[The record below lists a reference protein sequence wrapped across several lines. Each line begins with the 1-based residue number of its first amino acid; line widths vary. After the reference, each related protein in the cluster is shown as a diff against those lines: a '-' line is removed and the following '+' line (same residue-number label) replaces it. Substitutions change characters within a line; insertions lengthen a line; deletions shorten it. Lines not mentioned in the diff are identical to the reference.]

1 MPSRLIREGILTSE
15 RVDALDFPSE
25 VFYRRLM
32 SKVDDHG
39 LFDAR
44 ASVLRASLYPLR
56 VDRVREA
63 DISRWIAMCEK
74 AGLIALYS
82 HDGKPYLRML
92 DTRWPARSDPKYPMP
107 SDSDIANGCKQPETS
122 AHLVVDVGGVV
133 VVEKTLDRQADP
145 FGEFWATYPKKVG
158 KKPAGD
164 KWRAKKL
171 NGHAAAILADVRA
184 RIAGDRRW
192 KEGYVPNPA
201 TYIAQERWKDDWQ
214 AEAKPAASAVPSG
227 KPKGPSESP
236 LERAINYAR
245 QQHHFGAIDETER
258 DRLIAEATAK
268 HRRDE

>member
-44 ASVLRASLYPLR
+44 SSVLRASLYPLR

-107 SDSDIANGCKQPETS
+107 SESDIANGCKQPPAC

-145 FGEFWATYPKKVG
+145 FGEFWTTYPKKVG
-158 KKPAGD
+158 KKPARE
-164 KWRAKKL
+164 KWKAKKL
-171 NGHAAAILADVRA
+171 DQHAAVILADVR
-184 RIAGDRRW
+184 DRMRLDGRW
-192 KEGYVPNPA
+192 KEGYIPNPA
-201 TYIAQERWKDDWQ
+201 TYLTQERWQDEWRT
-214 AEAKPAASAVPSG
+214 ATTSPPATG
-227 KPKGPSESP
+227 KPKGPSETP
-236 LERAINYAR
+236 LECAVAYAR
-245 QQHHFGAIDETER
+245 QQFHFGAIDETER
-258 DRLIAEATAK
+258 DRLIAEATSK
-268 HRRDE
+268 HRSHE